1 MSRVTVYSTA
11 TCPICVKA
19 KTMLD
24 KWQIAFEE
32 ILIDQDH
39 DAMREFARIT
49 HNAQTVPQIVIDGKV
64 IGGFSELT
72 ELHMDGEL
80 EDLMQDNR

>member
-1 MSRVTVYSTA
+1 MSRVTLYSTA

-24 KWQIAFEE
+24 KWHISYDE
-32 ILIDQDH
+32 ISIDN
-39 DAMREFARIT
+39 DAKALEQFIT
-49 HNAQTVPQIVIDGKV
+49 VTNNAKTVPQIIIDGKV

-72 ELHMDGEL
+72 ELHMDG
-80 EDLMQDNR
+80 DLDNLIQ

>member
-1 MSRVTVYSTA
+1 
-11 TCPICVKA
+11 
-19 KTMLD
+19 MLD

-49 HNAQTVPQIVIDGKV
+49 HNARTVPQIVIDGKV

-72 ELHMDGEL
+72 ELHMAGEL

>member
-11 TCPICVKA
+11 HCGYCNMA
-19 KTMLD
+19 KTKLD
-24 KWQIAFEE
+24 QWDIPFDEVR
-32 ILIDQDH
+32 IDI
-39 DAMREFARIT
+39 DAEALKEFATLTNGARS
-49 HNAQTVPQIVIDGKV
+49 VPQIIIDDRP

-80 EDLMQDNR
+80 DELMELN

>member
-11 TCPICVKA
+11 HCGYCNMT
-19 KTMLD
+19 KTKLEQWD
-24 KWQIAFEE
+24 IPFDEVR
-32 ILIDQDH
+32 IDN
-39 DAMREFARIT
+39 DAAAMKEFAEVTQGAR
-49 HNAQTVPQIVIDGKV
+49 TVPQIVIDGKV

-80 EDLMQDNR
+80 DELMESD

>member
-1 MSRVTVYSTA
+1 
-11 TCPICVKA
+11 
-19 KTMLD
+19 MLD

>member
-11 TCPICVKA
+11 HCGYCNMA
-19 KTMLD
+19 KTKLD
-24 KWQIAFEE
+24 QWDIPFDEVR
-32 ILIDQDH
+32 IDT
-39 DAMREFARIT
+39 DAEAMKEFATVTNGARS
-49 HNAQTVPQIVIDGKV
+49 VPQIIIDGKT

-80 EDLMQDNR
+80 DELMESN